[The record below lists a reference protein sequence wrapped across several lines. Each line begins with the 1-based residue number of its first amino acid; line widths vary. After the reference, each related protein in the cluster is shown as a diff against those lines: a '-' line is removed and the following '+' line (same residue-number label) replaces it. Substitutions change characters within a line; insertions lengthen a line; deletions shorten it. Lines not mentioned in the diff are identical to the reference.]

1 MGLIWDLI
9 QQCQL
14 SNQSSRA
21 NTLEQR
27 VADLERELR
36 RTQKRF
42 LDLLHILE
50 GRLDVDLDGDGRV
63 G

>member
-9 QQCQL
+9 QQCQI

-21 NTLEQR
+21 NTLDQR
-27 VADLERELR
+27 VANLERELR
-36 RTQKRF
+36 RTQERF

-50 GRLDVDLDGDGRV
+50 GRLKVDLDGDGRA

>member
-9 QQCQL
+9 QQCQI

-27 VADLERELR
+27 VANLERELR
-36 RTQKRF
+36 RTQERF
-42 LDLLHILE
+42 LDLLQILE